1 MTMTTDWN
9 WFFTSLA
16 QSTAAIVGI
25 FAAFIVTK
33 ILTNQSTFAERN
45 IQILDLIA
53 TGQKIADASKR
64 LPFGSYHRY
73 NIDIELNKLLEED
86 DNRSPEALYD
96 HLNFSPYIA
105 KSHAIQLINTK
116 INEIKLKRQLE
127 IEKHAKGKE
136 FLHKHGVDGDAPSEL
151 GCLKRNS
158 NILQSP
164 YEELK
169 NKLERIDNL
178 YDEAKH
184 HARLVSN
191 FHAIVVQNPE
201 SSKVITISLILILVL
216 FFVGVIYPLS
226 FMPLPMNW
234 NPVTPSL
241 EEITTFI
248 CSLRGV
254 LLSTVSLLFTTML
267 IIFFW
272 MNIRSKYR
280 VAILKRLEK
289 YKYLSEYSF
298 HFANREASAAQ
309 TEL

>member
-86 DNRSPEALYD
+86 DNQSPEALYD

-105 KSHAIQLINTK
+105 KSHALRLINTK
-116 INEIKLKRQLE
+116 INEIKQKRQLE
-127 IEKHAKGKE
+127 KQTKEKE
-136 FLHKHGVDGDAPSEL
+136 FLHKYSVDADVPSEL
-151 GCLKRNS
+151 SFLKRNL
-158 NILQSP
+158 NISQPSD
-164 YEELK
+164 EELK
-169 NKLERIDNL
+169 NKREKIDNL

-234 NPVTPSL
+234 NPVTLSL
-241 EEITTFI
+241 EEITSFI
-248 CSLRGV
+248 YSLRGV

-298 HFANREASAAQ
+298 HFANREANAAQ

>member
-1 MTMTTDWN
+1 MTTDWN

-53 TGQKIADASKR
+53 TGQKIADASKH

-73 NIDIELNKLLEED
+73 NIDIELNKLLEEN

-127 IEKHAKGKE
+127 IEKQAKGEE
-136 FLHKHGVDGDAPSEL
+136 FLHERGVDGDDPSEF

-169 NKLERIDNL
+169 NKRERIDNL
-178 YDEAKH
+178 YVEAKH

-201 SSKVITISLILILVL
+201 SSKVITISLILMLVL

-234 NPVTPSL
+234 NPVIPSL

-254 LLSTVSLLFTTML
+254 LLSTISLLFTTML

-280 VAILKRLEK
+280 VVILKRLEK

-298 HFANREASAAQ
+298 HFANREANAAQ
-309 TEL
+309 TKW

>member
-1 MTMTTDWN
+1 MTTDWN

-272 MNIRSKYR
+272 MNIRSKYH

-298 HFANREASAAQ
+298 HFANREANAAQ